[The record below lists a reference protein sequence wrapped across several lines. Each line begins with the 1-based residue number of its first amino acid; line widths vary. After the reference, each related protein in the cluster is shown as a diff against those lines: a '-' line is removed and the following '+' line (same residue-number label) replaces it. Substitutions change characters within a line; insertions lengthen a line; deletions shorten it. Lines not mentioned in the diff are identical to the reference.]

1 LSNDVLLWIA
11 AGGAVLACL
20 IALLAWL
27 SRPARD
33 DRLDALLEGLE
44 RTERALRADMAESQ
58 RGLRAEFAES
68 TRGLRQELAQSHGD
82 LRAALTRDA
91 QAARAESAESL
102 ARFAAGFGD
111 QLQGLIQI
119 NERRLME
126 VRTTVDQRLQ
136 ALQNDN
142 SAKLDDMRRT
152 VDEKLHATLEQRLGE
167 SFKQVS
173 DRLEAV
179 HKGLGEMQ
187 ALAAGVGDLKRV
199 LTNVKSR
206 GTWAEYQLE
215 ALLQDI
221 LTPEQ
226 YGKNVATRP
235 DGDERVEFA
244 VRLPGRSGES
254 TNCVWLPIDSKF
266 PQEPYA
272 RLICAFETGDP
283 EEIRVALAA
292 LAQAVRVQAYAIHQK
307 YVAPPYTTDIAV
319 MFLPTEGLYAEVL
332 RIPGL
337 AAELQNHA
345 RVMVAGPTTLAA
357 LLSSL
362 RVGFQT
368 LAIEKRATE
377 VWNVLRAVKTEFGKF
392 GGVLGKLRKQLER
405 ATRTID
411 FADQRSRAMERR
423 LREVEALPDRD
434 AMELLHLP
442 EGEEQFDDELMS
454 EAR

>member
-1 LSNDVLLWIA
+1 MLGAANLALLVLL
-11 AGGAVLACL
+11 LRR
-20 IALLAWL
+20 L
-27 SRPARD
+27 SIDTVGQTLRD
-33 DRLDALLEGLE
+33 EF
-44 RTERALRADMAESQ
+44 RASRNDHASASRE
-58 RGLRAEFAES
+58 
-68 TRGLRQELAQSHGD
+68 LRQELSLGIRATTDSLVKTVGELGHGQSIH
-82 LRAALTRDA
+82 LREF
-91 QAARAESAESL
+91 RAELTATLVDMRTAVETQL
-102 ARFAAGFGD
+102 KEIRDGNAKELQQIRKTVD
-111 QLQGLIQI
+111 EQLQSTL
-119 NERRLME
+119 ERRL
-126 VRTTVDQRLQ
+126 
-136 ALQNDN
+136 A
-142 SAKLDDMRRT
+142 
-152 VDEKLHATLEQRLGE
+152 E
-167 SFKQVS
+167 SFKVVG
-173 DRLEAV
+173 DHLEAV
-179 HKGLGEMQ
+179 QRGLGEMR
-187 ALAAGVGDLKRV
+187 ALANGVGDLQRV

-266 PQEPYA
+266 PQAPYA
-272 RLICAFETGDP
+272 RLIRAFETGDP
-283 EEIRVALAA
+283 EESRSALVALT
-292 LAQAVRVQAYAIHQK
+292 QAVRVQAYAIHQK

-345 RVMVAGPTTLAA
+345 RVLVAGPTTLAA

-368 LAIEKRATE
+368 LAIEQRATE
-377 VWNVLRAVKTEFGKF
+377 VWNVLRAVKSEFGKF

-434 AMELLHLP
+434 ALELLQLA
-442 EGEEQFDDELMS
+442 ESDEQFDDELLS
-454 EAR
+454 EGSLP